1 MSETLQ
7 EGWYLMSVADLEIE
21 LRRIREPGRVTEPSR
36 AERLSNEAAL
46 EYRNAGNL
54 PDELGRSLRLV
65 LRGAPESLGTSRLR
79 FEPDFHR
86 APSWRRPGSKPVNV
100 VPLPDERPRPDAATE
115 KGWWEQDDV
124 AGLEAEWNRSGE
136 VAGIVVPGAY
146 RSFVFKTVASLK
158 SAGVEVSVD
167 AIVGSVARWLAP
179 DQVAELEG
187 ALREANT

>member
-21 LRRIREPGRVTEPSR
+21 LRRIREPGRVNEPSR

-54 PDELGRSLRLV
+54 PDEHGRSLRLV

-100 VPLPDERPRPDAATE
+100 VPLPDERPRTDAGTE
-115 KGWWEQDDV
+115 KAWWEQDDV

-158 SAGVEVSVD
+158 SADLEVTVD

-179 DQVAELEG
+179 DQAAELDR